1 MARPRGD
8 RGERITR
15 TAARLFRERGFHA
28 TTIDDLG
35 RAEAISGGA
44 IYRHFA
50 GKDELLAAVAQRGVD
65 HIGDCLA
72 AVDHAAV
79 AAPDE
84 RLALTVRAGG
94 RAVLDDL
101 DAIMVYLRDGQQLTG
116 ESRRPIVE
124 RARAN
129 NDRMI

>member
-8 RGERITR
+8 RGERITG

-35 RAEAISGGA
+35 RAEGISGGA

-72 AVDHAAV
+72 AVDDAAV
-79 AAPDE
+79 AAPEE
-84 RLALTVRAGG
+84 RLALDGARRWSGG
-94 RAVLDDL
+94 A
-101 DAIMVYLRDGQQLTG
+101 
-116 ESRRPIVE
+116 RRP
-124 RARAN
+124 RRDHGLPARRSAA
-129 NDRMI
+129 DA